1 MRREQFDIIIK
12 QREEA
17 RVVALQK
24 YVIPLSTNSSA
35 HLQSVFSSPH
45 GTIASGTGSST
56 LLMLATDRA

>member
-24 YVIPLSTNSSA
+24 YVIPISTSTPS
-35 HLQSVFSSPH
+35 HLQSVYSSPH
-45 GTIASGTGSST
+45 GNLASGTGGNA
-56 LLMLATDRA
+56 LLMLATERA